1 MILVPF
7 VIRVPAVGPDW
18 TARWT
23 AIGTLALAAVTVA
36 AIVTT
41 IIITAQ
47 DRRRADK
54 REQYAEAYKVRVL
67 QAERDAGRP
76 TDEVYEEL
84 SGSLKRLG
92 AIITNGGAYTITGI
106 EARLRLSDRSVAKFG
121 GSERVTGTRDLDPR
135 LTDGMTGLLEAA
147 SHGDMLAPWDV
158 GLRFYS
164 DPKANHP
171 LVPDHPVDRPLGEAV
186 GAQAWRRA
194 ADQGRCALGA
204 VA

>member
-1 MILVPF
+1 VILVPF

-164 DPKANHP
+164 DPKPITPWYPIIRWTDRWGKRWEHRLGDVRPIKDDAP
-171 LVPDHPVDRPLGEAV
+171 WVP
-186 GAQAWRRA
+186 
-194 ADQGRCALGA
+194 
-204 VA
+204 